1 MKKIMALAM
10 VIIATMAF
18 TMDIT
23 RNRVIG
29 LLGLGYGITEVAD
42 LPVNTMGLS
51 VPDINYQFEAKP
63 NDMFKLYLYGELGYF
78 MDKVTVDG
86 EAADAMSG
94 STLLLGLNPMGKLY
108 LPNSLFAKVAL
119 PFEYSSYTSDLSGA
133 EAVPV
138 QGMDAEISFG
148 YDTREI
154 YIHGLTPYDLFEKGI
169 VAYGFYNMGLM
180 YSVDGEDADE
190 LPSYAGFY
198 GAYAHYADAMM
209 IKPYLKYKMGM
220 NDKVD
225 ENGYFNIGVDFG
237 KDFSEQLNVT
247 ANLDFGMTMLPEEDA
262 AGNDAYNELNVQAMA
277 AYYVMPE
284 LAIGGGLGM
293 YMDLTT
299 EDANPVYL
307 FMVGAEYTLD
317 LIK

>member
-23 RNRVIG
+23 RNRVMG
-29 LLGLGYGITEVAD
+29 MVGLGYGMTEVAD

-63 NDMFKLYLYGELGYF
+63 SDMFKLYLYGELGYF
-78 MDKVTVDG
+78 MSSVTVDG
-86 EAADAMSG
+86 EDAEGFGG

-119 PFEYSSYTSDLSGA
+119 PFEYSSYTSDADGA
-133 EAVPV
+133 EAWPV
-138 QGMDAEISFG
+138 QDMNAVVSFG

-154 YIHGLTPYDLFEKGI
+154 YVHGLTPYDLFEKGI
-169 VAYGFYNMGLM
+169 VAYAFYDMGLM
-180 YSVDGEDADE
+180 HSEDGEAAEE
-190 LPSYAGFY
+190 LESYFGIY

-209 IKPYLKYKMGM
+209 IKPYVQYKMGM

-225 ENGYFNIGVDFG
+225 EDSYMSIGLDFVKDLNEQMNI
-237 KDFSEQLNVT
+237 Q
-247 ANLDFGMTMLPEEDA
+247 ANLDFNMHMLADAPEGMEDSY
-262 AGNDAYNELNVQAMA
+262 NDIYVDAMFS
-277 AYYVMPE
+277 YYVMPE
-284 LAIGGGLGM
+284 LAIGVGAG
-293 YMDLTT
+293 YAQDLTT
-299 EDANPVYL
+299 EDANGVTMI
-307 FMVGAEYTLD
+307 MVGAEYTLN
-317 LIK
+317 LLK